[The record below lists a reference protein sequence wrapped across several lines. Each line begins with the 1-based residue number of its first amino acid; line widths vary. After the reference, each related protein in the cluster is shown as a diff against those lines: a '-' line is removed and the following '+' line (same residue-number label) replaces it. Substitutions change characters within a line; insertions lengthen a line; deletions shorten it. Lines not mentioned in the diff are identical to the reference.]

1 MEQAAS
7 TMFLMQFG
15 KRIAALRKT
24 RGLTQQQLADKVGV
38 HPSQVHRYESG
49 SALPAFD
56 VLKALAIA
64 LAVSADELVFDKNER
79 GPDEDLRLQFEA
91 ISKFNKDEKRVV
103 KALLEGLILKHE
115 AQRWSESS
123 R

>member
-1 MEQAAS
+1 MEPSPS

-15 KRIAALRKT
+15 KKLAVLRLE
-24 RGLTQQQLADKVGV
+24 RALTQQQLADKVGV

-49 SALPAFD
+49 NALPAFD

-64 LAVSADELVFDKNER
+64 LSVSTDELVFDKNER
-79 GPDEDLRLQFEA
+79 GPDDELRLQFEA
-91 ISKFNKDEKRVV
+91 ITKFTKEEKRIVR
-103 KALLEGLILKHE
+103 ALLDSLILKHE
-115 AQRWSESS
+115 AQKWSESS